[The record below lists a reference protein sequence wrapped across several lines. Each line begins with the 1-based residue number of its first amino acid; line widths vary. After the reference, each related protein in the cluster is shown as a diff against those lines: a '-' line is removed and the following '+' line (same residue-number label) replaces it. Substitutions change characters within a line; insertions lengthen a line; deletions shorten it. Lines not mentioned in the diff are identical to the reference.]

1 MKKLAIIGTV
11 VTAVAVSLVVAPA
24 AAAKPTGISPA
35 QLHALKL
42 RASLSDQQLTL
53 ERGQSER
60 FAVGNPLRHE
70 GVNPKYGMSGVQALT
85 LERGLN
91 ERFASDNPL
100 KQDLVGSTPPPA
112 GAESSDFQW
121 GDAGIGAGALLGL
134 MALLGTGVV
143 AVRHRG
149 HLRTS

>member
-60 FAVGNPLRHE
+60 FAVSNPLRQE

-91 ERFASDNPL
+91 ERFTSDNPV
-100 KQDLVGSTPPPA
+100 KQDLVGSTPLA
-112 GAESSDFQW
+112 AAESSDFQW
-121 GDAGIGAGALLGL
+121 GDAGIVAGALLGL

>member
-24 AAAKPTGISPA
+24 AAAKPTGISTA

-70 GVNPKYGMSGVQALT
+70 GVHPKYGMSGVQALT

-91 ERFASDNPL
+91 ERFTSDNPV
-100 KQDLVGSTPPPA
+100 KQDLVGSIPPSV
-112 GAESSDFQW
+112 AESSDFQW